1 MPSRPTQA
9 ADHVPQTRAA
19 ALADYVNIARS
30 LGLDAYAML
39 REFGIDPRLLADPEA
54 RLPADAV
61 SRLLEESVRRS
72 GCESIGLLL
81 AEKRSFASLGP
92 LSLLLRHERTLR
104 SVFGR
109 LVQYRRLMSD
119 VIEYDLD
126 EEGEDA
132 RIRVGL
138 NTDLAGRQGV
148 ELVMALT
155 FRFLD
160 QAMFGGWHPF
170 EAHFRHPA
178 PADEKVHRRIFRCPL
193 RFDAAFNG
201 FLCSTAELDREN
213 AYADAGFARHAQR
226 FADLLSEAL
235 PELSFADQVR
245 TAVRSLLPMGEAG
258 LTKVAAHLR
267 VHPRALQRRL
277 ATEGCPFTS
286 LVEDIREELAR
297 DLLANTRL
305 PLAEVAV
312 LAGYA
317 SPTSFSRWFS
327 ARVGQ
332 SPRDWRAASRP
343 PA

>member
-1 MPSRPTQA
+1 MPPRPAQA

-19 ALADYVNIARS
+19 ALADYVNLARS

-61 SRLLEESVRRS
+61 SGLLEESVRRS
-72 GCESIGLLL
+72 GCEWIGLRL
-81 AEKRSFASLGP
+81 AETRSFASLGP

-104 SVFGR
+104 RVFGR
-109 LVQYRRLMSD
+109 IIQYRRLMSD
-119 VIEYDLD
+119 IIEFDLD
-126 EEGEDA
+126 EEGEA
-132 RIRVGL
+132 AHIRVGL
-138 NTDLAGRQGV
+138 NTYLAGRQGV

-155 FRFLD
+155 FRFVNE
-160 QAMFGGWHPF
+160 AMFGGWHPL
-170 EAHFRHPA
+170 EVHFRHPA

-226 FADLLSEAL
+226 FADLLLEAL
-235 PELSFADQVR
+235 PELSFVDQVR
-245 TAVRSLLPMGEAG
+245 TAVRSLLPMGQAR

-267 VHPRALQRRL
+267 VHPRGLQRRL
-277 ATEGCPFTS
+277 AAEGRPFAS

-327 ARVGQ
+327 GRVGQ
-332 SPRDWRAASRP
+332 SPRDWRASRP